1 MTLDIRS
8 LKILLVEDCP
18 AEARLMKEVVRIS
31 GHNCI
36 INHVENGVD
45 ALEYLDVWSK
55 TVDIVLT
62 DLNMPKMNGLELL
75 KHIKTND
82 TLLRIPVA
90 VLSTSVCQKDRD
102 YCEMH
107 GAISYMAKPIDFDAY
122 EKMIR
127 SFLDLCMTLIF
138 VPTKPL
144 NR

>member
-18 AEARLMKEVVRIS
+18 AEARLMKEAVRIS
-31 GHNCI
+31 GYNCI
-36 INHVENGVD
+36 IEHVENGVD
-45 ALEYLDVWSK
+45 ALEYLDNWAK

-62 DLNMPKMNGLELL
+62 DLNMPKMNGWELL
-75 KHIKTND
+75 KHIKSSD
-82 TLLRIPVA
+82 ALLHIPVA

-107 GAISYMAKPIDFDAY
+107 GAISYMEKPINFDAY

-127 SFLDLCMTLIF
+127 SFLDLWITLIF
-138 VPTKPL
+138 GPTKP
-144 NR
+144 